1 MRLYDIVV
9 LVTPDLSEEESGKL
23 AGDYKKILT
32 DGGAE
37 IVKDEPW
44 GRRRLA
50 FPILRK
56 KEAYYHYVQAKAEPP
71 VVAELERR
79 LRLSDQVLRHLA
91 VRADE
96 ELKRAAKSAERQR
109 IKAAKRP
116 PRPAPATATGEP
128 GVAGASGASGTA
140 PAGPASEGRMES

>member
-1 MRLYDIVV
+1 MRLYDIVI
-9 LVTPDLSEEESGKL
+9 LVTPELSEEDSAKL
-23 AGDYKKILT
+23 TADHKKILT

-56 KEAYYHYVQAKAEPP
+56 KEAFYHYVQAKAEPA

-96 ELKRAAKSAERQR
+96 ELKRAAKSAEKMKA
-109 IKAAKRP
+109 KAARRP
-116 PRPAPATATGEP
+116 PRPAPVAPEGAPAPVAP
-128 GVAGASGASGTA
+128 GVADHRDHR
-140 PAGPASEGRMES
+140 SEP

>member
-1 MRLYDIVV
+1 MRLYDIVI
-9 LVTPDLSEEESGKL
+9 LVTPDLSEEDAAKL
-23 AGDYKKILT
+23 TSDHKKILT

-56 KEAYYHYVQAKAEPP
+56 KEAFYHYVQVNSDPP
-71 VVAELERR
+71 AVAELERR
-79 LRLSDQVLRHLA
+79 LKLSDQVLRHLA

-96 ELKRAAKSAERQR
+96 ELKRAAKSAEKMK

-116 PRPAPATATGEP
+116 PRPVPSGME
-128 GVAGASGASGTA
+128 AGASAGPGLSGPA
-140 PAGPASEGRMES
+140 PADQRSDQRSDS

>member
-1 MRLYDIVV
+1 MRLYDIVI
-9 LVTPDLSEEESGKL
+9 LVTPDVSEEDSTKL
-23 AGDYKKILT
+23 AADYKKILT

-56 KEAYYHYVQAKAEPP
+56 KEAYYHYVQVSAEPP
-71 VVAELERR
+71 IVAELERR
-79 LRLSDQVLRHLA
+79 LKLSDQILRHLA

-96 ELKRAAKSAERQR
+96 ELKRAAKSAERER
-109 IKAAKRP
+109 IKLAKRP
-116 PRPAPATATGEP
+116 PRPAPAPLAEGS
-128 GVAGASGASGTA
+128 VAPMASSDQRM
-140 PAGPASEGRMES
+140 PAGDQRSES

>member
-9 LVTPDLSEEESGKL
+9 LVTPDLSEEDALKVS
-23 AGDYKKILT
+23 ADYRKILT

-37 IVKDEPW
+37 LVKDEPW

-50 FPILRK
+50 FPIQRK
-56 KEAYYHYVQAKAEPP
+56 RDAYYHHFQVKAEPAL
-71 VVAELERR
+71 VAETERR

-96 ELKRAAKSAERQR
+96 ELKRAAKMAERVRQE
-109 IKAAKRP
+109 AAKRP
-116 PRPAPATATGEP
+116 PRPRRPPSPAARRRP
-128 GVAGASGASGTA
+128 RPP
-140 PAGPASEGRMES
+140 PAERSES